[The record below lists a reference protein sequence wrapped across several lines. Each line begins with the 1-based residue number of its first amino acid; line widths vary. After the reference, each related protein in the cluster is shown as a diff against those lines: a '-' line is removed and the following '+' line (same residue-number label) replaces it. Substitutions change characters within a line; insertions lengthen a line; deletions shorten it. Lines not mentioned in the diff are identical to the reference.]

1 LSENSTLSMP
11 IAPGV
16 GARDS
21 EPSERVIV
29 TPRVSVPAA
38 NSEAGTTFAI
48 LISLSLCHF
57 LNDMNQSLVPAIYPI
72 LKASYQ
78 LDFGQI
84 GLITLAFQMTASLL
98 QPVVGMVTDK
108 RPTPFS
114 LPIAMGCSLVG
125 LLMLSAATSYH
136 MILIAAAMVGLGS
149 SVFHPE
155 SSRVARMASGG
166 RYGFAQS
173 LFQLGGSAGSAIGP
187 LLAAFIV
194 VPRGQ
199 GSIAWFSAA
208 ALLAILVLTN
218 VSVWYSRHPAM
229 ASRRGRRTPAVIPAS
244 PLPRGKVIGA
254 IAVILVL
261 LFSKNVYTSSLS
273 SYYTFYLIQKFHLS
287 VPHAQYMLFTF
298 LGAVAA
304 GTFAGGPIGD
314 RVGRKPVIWFSILG
328 AFPFALMLPCRP
340 ALDRHP
346 QRVDRADPCLRLFRH
361 HRLRAG
367 TAARPHRPRGGHD
380 VRLLVRSW
388 RAGRRRPWTHCRC
401 DRNRDG
407 VPGLLVPAADRPAH
421 RAAAEY
427 RTAEVRSG
435 LCPEPCQGATLLGT
449 NHFRTGSKGRRPF
462 AGPGQSPGLPF
473 TPYRRAA
480 PWTT

>member
-1 LSENSTLSMP
+1 MPVAPGAMPLGIEPSSSPTSMP
-11 IAPGV
+11 RLAV
-16 GARDS
+16 QAAAS
-21 EPSERVIV
+21 E
-29 TPRVSVPAA
+29 T
-38 NSEAGTTFAI
+38 NTTFAI

-72 LKASYQ
+72 LKDSYR

-114 LPIAMGCSLVG
+114 LPVAMGCSLVG
-125 LLMLSAATSYH
+125 LLMLSMASSYH

-173 LFQLGGSAGSAIGP
+173 LFQLGGSSGSAIGP

-199 GSIAWFSAA
+199 ASIAWFSVA
-208 ALLAILVLTN
+208 ALLAIVVLAN
-218 VSVWYSRHPAM
+218 VSLWYSRHPAM
-229 ASRRGRRTPAVIPAS
+229 AARKGRRAAPVMQAS
-244 PLPRGKVIGA
+244 PLPRAKVLGA
-254 IAVILVL
+254 MAVILVL

-273 SYYTFYLIQKFHLS
+273 SYYTFYLIQKFQLS
-287 VPHAQYMLFTF
+287 VPHAQYMLFAF

-328 AFPFALMLPCRP
+328 AFPFALMLPYAGLMWTGILSVVIGLILASAFSAIIVYAQELLPGRIGLVAGMMFGFSFGLGGLGAA
-340 ALDRHP
+340 ALGRIADVTGIETVY
-346 QRVDRADPCLRLFRH
+346 RVCSFLPLI
-361 HRLRAG
+361 
-367 TAARPHRPRGGHD
+367 
-380 VRLLVRSW
+380 
-388 RAGRRRPWTHCRC
+388 
-401 DRNRDG
+401 
-407 VPGLLVPAADRPAH
+407 GLL
-421 RAAAEY
+421 
-427 RTAEVRSG
+427 TA
-435 LCPEPCQGATLLGT
+435 LLP
-449 NHFRTGSKGRRPF
+449 NIERQK
-462 AGPGQSPGLPF
+462 
-473 TPYRRAA
+473 
-480 PWTT
+480 